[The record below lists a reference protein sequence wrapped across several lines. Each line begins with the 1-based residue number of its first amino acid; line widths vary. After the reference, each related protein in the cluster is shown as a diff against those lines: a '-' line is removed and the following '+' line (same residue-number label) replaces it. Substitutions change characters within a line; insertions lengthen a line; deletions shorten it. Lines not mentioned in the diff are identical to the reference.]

1 MENPSG
7 WYAIL
12 KGEEDGDLIDS
23 SDMSDPKEA
32 VKIFHEKYVE
42 EEKPLFGTI
51 VTYTPYWFERR

>member
-12 KGEEDGDLIDS
+12 KGEEAGDLIDS

-32 VKIFHEKYVE
+32 VKIFMKNTLKKKNHFLE
-42 EEKPLFGTI
+42 L
-51 VTYTPYWFERR
+51 